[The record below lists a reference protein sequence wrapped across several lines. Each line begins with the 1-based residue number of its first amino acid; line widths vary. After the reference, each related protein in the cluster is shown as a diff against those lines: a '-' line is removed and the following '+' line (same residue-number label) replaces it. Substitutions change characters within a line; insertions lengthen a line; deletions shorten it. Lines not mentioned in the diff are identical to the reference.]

1 MMLQRLL
8 RLNAQYR
15 RPSGFIGRWV
25 GEKMA
30 DQHRSENL
38 WTVDLLDVQPTDQL
52 LEVGFGPGFALQQVA
67 SMLTTGVIAGVDF
80 SATMVS
86 AAKRRNAQAVK
97 AGRVDVR
104 YGEVKHL
111 PFADNGFD
119 KVFSINSLYFWIEP
133 LEAFSELRRVIKPN
147 GMLLL
152 TFLPTE
158 RWEGAPEGTADFK
171 PYSSVEVQTL
181 LAQAGFRNMR
191 VEADPTMQHRAN
203 FSVIAQK

>member
-1 MMLQRLL
+1 MLQRLL

-38 WTVDLLDVQPTDQL
+38 WTVDLLDVQPTDHL
-52 LEVGFGPGFALQQVA
+52 LEVGFGPGFALQQIA
-67 SMLTTGVIAGVDF
+67 SILTTGVITGVDF
-80 SATMVS
+80 SETMVG
-86 AAKRRNAQAVK
+86 AAKRRNSQAVK
-97 AGRVDVR
+97 DGRVDVR

-111 PFADNGFD
+111 PFEDNRFD

-133 LEAFSELRRVIKPN
+133 LEAFRELRRVIKPN
-147 GMLLL
+147 GMLIL

-158 RWEGAPEGTADFK
+158 RWEGAPEGTVDFK

-181 LAQAGFRNMR
+181 LAQAGFRTIR
-191 VEADPTMQHRAN
+191 IEADPTIQHRAN